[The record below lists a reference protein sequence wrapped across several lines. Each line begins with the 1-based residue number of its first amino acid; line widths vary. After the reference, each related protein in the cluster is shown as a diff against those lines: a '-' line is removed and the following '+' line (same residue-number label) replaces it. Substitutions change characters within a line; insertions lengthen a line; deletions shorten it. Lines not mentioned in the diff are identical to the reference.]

1 MTDLRTYVF
10 KLKPRMAQAARME
23 TMRHMH
29 GQLYNALLQER
40 MDCYR
45 LCVDQVTGKGKSL
58 TYYDQCK
65 SLTAL
70 RNDPEIGPEWAALS
84 SGSMEA
90 TAQRVDRAFKA
101 FFQRARAG
109 LGYQSGFPRYKRGE
123 DYPGYSFKCHGSGWN
138 IKWQDSAARQ
148 VRRKRE
154 GFLDDSSRPRNG
166 SIYIKGV
173 QGRIRFLGRLRAK
186 PDNIKTCTLTWRG
199 GDWWL
204 SLVVDKVP
212 KLSPTGVAEG
222 EIQFNLIDS
231 FVCVKITTGLCEPGP
246 EATVF
251 TVVNGRITPQGSRL
265 LVSDVGPSKGGAE
278 RRGPGGHERKPE
290 PPNRAGEGVG
300 SSQIG
305 GERRSERGHR
315 EVHEVRSRR
324 GGERRNRRQRYR
336 SDGAGNES
344 KIVMIQQ
351 RMARCKRGS
360 NNYRMLRRRKARI
373 QLVQARAWR
382 ENLHLW
388 TTGIARRFA
397 HLTIIAPSVK
407 DVTASGR
414 GDAREWGAAVK
425 IKAILNRHVLDQ
437 TPAAAIRMLE
447 YKIAERGGTTKVV
460 EDLSS
465 PTLVG
470 QCLVRTRKAIRITRK
485 TSKREKEN

>member
-40 MDCYR
+40 VDCYR
-45 LCVDQVTGKGKSL
+45 LRVDPVTGEGKKL

-65 SLTAL
+65 GLTAL
-70 RNDPEIGPEWAALS
+70 RNDPEIGEEWAALS

-101 FFQRARAG
+101 FRRRAEAG
-109 LGYQSGFPRYKRGE
+109 MGHQSGFPRYKRGE
-123 DYPGYSFKCHGSGWN
+123 DYPGYSFKRHGSGWN
-138 IKWQDSAARQ
+138 IKWQNPEVRR

-154 GFLDDSSRPRNG
+154 GVLDDSSRPRNG
-166 SIYIKGV
+166 TIYIKGIP
-173 QGRIRFLGRLRAK
+173 GRVRFRGRLRAVPK
-186 PDNIKTCTLTWRG
+186 CIKAGTLTFRG

-204 SLVVDKVP
+204 SLVVETAP
-212 KLSPTGVAEG
+212 LMTPTDQAKG
-222 EIQFNLIDS
+222 EVRFDLIDS
-231 FVCVKITTGLCEPGP
+231 FACVRRTDGGCAPGS
-246 EATVF
+246 EDTVYY
-251 TVVNGRITPQGSRL
+251 TAANGRITPRERRRGRRPGS
-265 LVSDVGPSKGGAE
+265 SQAGSE
-278 RRGPGGHERKPE
+278 RRGPGGHVGPD
-290 PPNRAGEGVG
+290 AG
-300 SSQIG
+300 SSQAG
-305 GERRSERGHR
+305 GERRCLRNADARGER
-315 EVHEVRSRR
+315 RR
-324 GGERRNRRQRYR
+324 TAVDDSQTGGERRVDCNQLHREVR
-336 SDGAGNES
+336 E
-344 KIVMIQQ
+344 VHVIQQ
-351 RMARCKRGS
+351 RMTRGRRGS
-360 NNYRMLRRRKARI
+360 NNYRMLKIRKARI
-373 QLVQARAWR
+373 QGAQARARR

-425 IKAILNRHVLDQ
+425 IKAILNRHILDQ

-485 TSKREKEN
+485 TSKREKGN